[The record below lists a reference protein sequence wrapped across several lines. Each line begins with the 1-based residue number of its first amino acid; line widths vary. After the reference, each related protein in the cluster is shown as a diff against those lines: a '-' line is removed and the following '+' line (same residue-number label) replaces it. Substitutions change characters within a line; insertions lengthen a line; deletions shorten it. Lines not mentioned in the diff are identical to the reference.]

1 MLTIYG
7 VVTQPLELTKSWSMF
22 FHLRFSIVLW
32 RHGVVEYLG
41 FGNIDNGVHQCTIL
55 HTVSDEE
62 VGFQQPMS
70 REDTT
75 SSGDTA
81 MIYRTI

>member
-32 RHGVVEYLG
+32 TGMALWNTWGLGTSTTAFISAQFCIQLAMKRLAFSSQCLEKTRLRHE
-41 FGNIDNGVHQCTIL
+41 IPQ
-55 HTVSDEE
+55 
-62 VGFQQPMS
+62 
-70 REDTT
+70 
-75 SSGDTA
+75 
-81 MIYRTI
+81 

>member
-32 RHGVVEYLG
+32 TGMALW
-41 FGNIDNGVHQCTIL
+41 NIDNGVHQCTIL

-75 SSGDTA
+75 SS
-81 MIYRTI
+81 